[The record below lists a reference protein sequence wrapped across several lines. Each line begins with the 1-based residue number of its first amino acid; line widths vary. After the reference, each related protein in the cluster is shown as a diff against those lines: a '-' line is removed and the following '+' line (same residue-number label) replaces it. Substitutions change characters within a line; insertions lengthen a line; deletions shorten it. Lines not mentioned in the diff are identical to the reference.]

1 LRGLLSCLPSGR
13 PAKLAVFANSFG
25 FRLAL
30 GSSAKP
36 AQCLGCW
43 MNGFFVHGLVD
54 WLLVEKVGQT
64 PTDLPA
70 DISWLLLGAMAFS
83 HLRGKQRFG

>member
-1 LRGLLSCLPSGR
+1 
-13 PAKLAVFANSFG
+13 
-25 FRLAL
+25 
-30 GSSAKP
+30 
-36 AQCLGCW
+36 

-64 PTDLPA
+64 PTGLPA